1 METIEEPI
9 RIAQII
15 GKWLGGGVESVV
27 MNYYRHIDRT
37 KIQFDFICDNDSTN
51 IPYKEI
57 EELGGKVILIPPYQ
71 KVFKYHKGLKKV
83 LKDGNYKIVHSHI
96 NTLSVFSLFAAK
108 CAGVS
113 VKIAHSHSTTNKKE
127 WKKNLMKLALRPFTK
142 LVATDYMACTE
153 HAGRWMFGNK
163 AFDTGK
169 VYILNNAIDLD
180 KFKYNEKLRKKIRKE
195 LKISDSTVVI
205 GHIGRFVTQKNHA
218 QLIDIFNEY
227 HKNNNNSVMMLIG
240 QGPLMDTIK
249 NKVNSL
255 DLDDCVMFLG
265 QKDNANEYYN
275 AMDLFLF
282 PSLYEGLGMVA
293 IEAQVN
299 GLEVLASK
307 QVPFVANILN
317 NMRFI
322 SLESDLTIWS
332 NAINNCVKLSSNR
345 EKNLDDMNE
354 RGYNIKKE
362 AKKLEEYYLNL
373 YNNGGE

>member
-299 GLEVLASK
+299 GLEVLASN